1 MSKQEL
7 MTLKDIDK
15 VLAKHVSD
23 AGARIEKPLGQSI
36 GIKGKKFK
44 YKDDVI
50 GRVAS
55 FVIVDFI
62 RANAYYD
69 TPFHEDTIELPA
81 CLALSLD
88 GEDMAP
94 LEHCKRKQNEQ
105 CDGCK
110 QNAWGSAD
118 VGRGKACAEQ
128 YRLAILAIDHTRNET
143 YANCDMA
150 TVTVPPTSKKNFGQ
164 YVRALDENTGRP
176 PLAFLTEFSFDDEFD
191 HEVLLFEVSKP
202 YKDAKTLSAILTRV
216 DEAREMLM
224 APPDFSGNVKES
236 ASKKKGKKKVKVK
249 AKKKAAKKGS
259 KKKTASK
266 KKAAKK
272 TGRSKY
278 A

>member
-15 VLAKHVSD
+15 ALSKHVSD
-23 AGARIEKPLGQSI
+23 AGARIEKPTGQSI

-69 TPFHEDTIELPA
+69 SPFHEDTIELPA
-81 CLALSLD
+81 CLALSVD
-88 GEDMAP
+88 GNEMKP
-94 LEHCKRKQNEQ
+94 LEHAPRKQSPQ
-105 CDGCK
+105 CDGCN

-118 VGRGKACAEQ
+118 VGRGKSCAEQ
-128 YRLAILAIDHTRNET
+128 YRLAVLAVDSTRNET
-143 YANCDMA
+143 YATCDMA
-150 TVTVPPTSKKNFGQ
+150 TITVPPTSKKNFGQ
-164 YVRALDENTGRP
+164 YVRALDENHSKP
-176 PLAFLTEFSFDDEFD
+176 PLAFLTEFSFDDNFD
-191 HEVLLFEVSKP
+191 HEVLLFEVNKP
-202 YKDAKTLSAILTRV
+202 YKDAKTLSAILSRV

-236 ASKKKGKKKVKVK
+236 ASKRKSKKKVKVK
-249 AKKKAAKKGS
+249 AKKKTKKKAAS
-259 KKKTASK
+259 KKKTK
-266 KKAAKK
+266 KKA
-272 TGRSKY
+272 GRSKY

>member
-15 VLAKHVSD
+15 ALSEHVSD
-23 AGARIEKPLGQSI
+23 AAARIEKPMGQTI

-50 GRVAS
+50 GRTAS

-62 RANAYYD
+62 RANAFYD
-69 TPFHEDTIELPA
+69 TPFQPDTIELPA
-81 CLALSLD
+81 CLALSID
-88 GEDMAP
+88 GENMAP
-94 LEHCKRKQNEQ
+94 LEHAPRKQNQQ
-105 CDGCK
+105 CDGCE

-128 YRLAILAIDHTRNET
+128 YRLAVLAVDHTRKET

-150 TVTVPPTSKKNFGQ
+150 VITTPPTSKKNFSL
-164 YVRALDENTGRP
+164 YVKALDEKTGRP
-176 PLAFLTEFSFDDEFD
+176 PLAFLTEMSFDDDFD
-191 HEVLLFEVSKP
+191 HEVLLFEVKTP
-202 YKDAKTLSAILTRV
+202 YKDAKTLTAILGRAA
-216 DEAREMLM
+216 EAREMLM

-236 ASKKKGKKKVKVK
+236 ASKKKTKKKTKVK
-249 AKKKAAKKGS
+249 AKKKTAKK
-259 KKKTASK
+259 KASK
-266 KKAAKK
+266 KKASKK

-278 A
+278 AN

>member
-1 MSKQEL
+1 MNKEL

-15 VLAKHVSD
+15 ALSTHVSD
-23 AGARIEKPLGQSI
+23 AAARIEKPTGQTI

-69 TPFHEDTIELPA
+69 TPFHEDAIELPA
-81 CLALSLD
+81 CLALSVD
-88 GEDMAP
+88 GENMAP
-94 LEHCKRKQNEQ
+94 LPTSPRKQNEQ
-105 CDGCK
+105 CDGCEH
-110 QNAWGSAD
+110 NAWGSAD
-118 VGRGKACAEQ
+118 IGRGKSCAEQ
-128 YRLAILAIDHTRNET
+128 YRLAVLAVDNTRKET

-150 TVTVPPTSKKNFGQ
+150 VITVPPTSKKNFGQ
-164 YVRALDENTGRP
+164 YVHALEEQTGRP
-176 PLAFLTEFSFDDEFD
+176 PLAFLTEMSFDDEFD
-191 HEVLLFEVSKP
+191 HEVLLFEVNKG
-202 YKDAKTLSAILTRV
+202 YKDAKTLSAILGRV
-216 DEAREMLM
+216 TEAREMLM

-236 ASKKKGKKKVKVK
+236 ASKKKTKKKKKV
-249 AKKKAAKKGS
+249 AAS
-259 KKKTASK
+259 KKKTAKKSTKKKATK

>member
-15 VLAKHVSD
+15 ALEKHVSD
-23 AGARIEKPLGQSI
+23 AGARIEKPTGQSI

-69 TPFHEDTIELPA
+69 SPFHEDQIELPA
-81 CLALSLD
+81 CLALSVD
-88 GEDMAP
+88 GKEMKP
-94 LEHCKRKQNEQ
+94 LELAPRKQNAQ
-105 CDGCK
+105 CDGCD

-118 VGRGKACAEQ
+118 VGRGKSCAEQ
-128 YRLAILAIDHTRNET
+128 YRLAVLAVDKTRNET
-143 YANCDMA
+143 YASCDMA
-150 TVTVPPTSKKNFGQ
+150 TVTVPPTSKKNFAQ
-164 YVRALDENTGRP
+164 YVKKLDENTNRP
-176 PLAFLTEFSFDDEFD
+176 PLAFLTEFSFDDDFD
-191 HEVLLFEVSKP
+191 HEVLLFEVNTP
-202 YKDAKTLSAILTRV
+202 YKDAKTLSAILSRV

-224 APPDFSGNVKES
+224 SPPDFSGNVKES
-236 ASKKKGKKKVKVK
+236 ASKRKTKKKVKVK
-249 AKKKAAKKGS
+249 AKKKTTKKAAT
-259 KKKTASK
+259 KKKTK
-266 KKAAKK
+266 KKAA
-272 TGRSKY
+272 RSKY